1 LGNSDF
7 VSAVP
12 AESPKLL
19 VDKAQKN
26 QVQILTELEET
37 VSAPVSKGQKLG
49 VMTIK
54 VGEQTIRQIPMV
66 AEEGVARLTWWE
78 VFLQIFRK
86 VAMSGE

>member
-1 LGNSDF
+1 M
-7 VSAVP
+7 
-12 AESPKLL
+12 
-19 VDKAQKN
+19 
-26 QVQILTELEET
+26 
-37 VSAPVSKGQKLG
+37 
-49 VMTIK
+49 MTIK